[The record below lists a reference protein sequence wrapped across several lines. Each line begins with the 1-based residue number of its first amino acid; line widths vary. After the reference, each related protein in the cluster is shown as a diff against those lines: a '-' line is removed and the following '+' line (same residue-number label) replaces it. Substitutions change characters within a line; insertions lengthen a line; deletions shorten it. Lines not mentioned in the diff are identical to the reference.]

1 MLKHK
6 LTTAEH
12 AELEDGLKGIY
23 VADGS
28 EFRLDVVK
36 DPRIKEV
43 QTSLGEFR
51 ETNVTLLKRLDV
63 LENAGKGDGVA
74 PPIRKTG
81 DQLKIAKLEEE
92 MVALKEENTKSR
104 SVASAATFK
113 TDVAQVATGA
123 GVRDTAIADVV
134 ARSQAA
140 GWKAEE
146 GGITSYGANGK
157 AVMSTADP
165 SQRMTLSEW
174 VKNLRHDGG
183 GHLFKDSSGVSHQN
197 TKPAAPEAL
206 IENGVL
212 KNPSVEDFIKHGEA
226 IKVGALKVD
235 ITRSEGYTSG

>member
-1 MLKHK
+1 MRHWKTASRASTWQTGRGSGSMSWK
-6 LTTAEH
+6 IQGSRSCKRASGSFGRTT
-12 AELEDGLKGIY
+12 
-23 VADGS
+23 S
-28 EFRLDVVK
+28 
-36 DPRIKEV
+36 
-43 QTSLGEFR
+43 
-51 ETNVTLLKRLDV
+51 LLKRLDV
-63 LENAGKGDGVA
+63 LEKAGKGDGGD

-113 TDVAQVATGA
+113 TDVAQIATGA

-146 GGITSYGANGK
+146 GGITSYGADGK

-183 GHLFKDSSGVSHQN
+183 GHLFKDSSGVNHRN
-197 TKPAAPEAL
+197 TKPSAPEAL

-212 KNPSVEDFIKHGEA
+212 KNPSVEDMIKHGDA
-226 IKVGALKVD
+226 IKSGALKVD
-235 ITRSEGYTSG
+235 LAKSEGFASG

>member
-1 MLKHK
+1 MLKLK
-6 LTTAEH
+6 LTAAEH
-12 AELEDGLKGIY
+12 AALDDGLKAFY
-23 VADGS
+23 VEDGT
-28 EFRLDVVK
+28 EFRLDVVE
-36 DPRIKEV
+36 DPRIKEL
-43 QTSLGEFR
+43 QTTVGEFR
-51 ETNVTLLKRLDV
+51 ETNITVLKELAAIKK
-63 LENAGKGDGVA
+63 AGKGDDDL
-74 PPIRKTG
+74 PIRKTG

-92 MVALKEENTKSR
+92 MLKLTAENTKAN

-113 TDVAQVATGA
+113 NDVAQIATGA

-146 GGITSYGANGK
+146 GGITSYGPDDK

-183 GHLFKDSSGVSHQN
+183 AHLFKDSSGANHRN
-197 TKPAAPEAL
+197 TKPSAPEAL

-212 KNPSVEDFIKHGEA
+212 KHPSVEDMIKHGEA
-226 IKVGALKVD
+226 IKSGALKVD
-235 ITRSEGYTSG
+235 ITKSEAYASG

>member
-1 MLKHK
+1 MLK
-6 LTTAEH
+6 LTA
-12 AELEDGLKGIY
+12 
-23 VADGS
+23 
-28 EFRLDVVK
+28 
-36 DPRIKEV
+36 
-43 QTSLGEFR
+43 
-51 ETNVTLLKRLDV
+51 
-63 LENAGKGDGVA
+63 
-74 PPIRKTG
+74 
-81 DQLKIAKLEEE
+81 
-92 MVALKEENTKSR
+92 ENTKAN

-113 TDVAQVATGA
+113 NDVAQIATGA

-146 GGITSYGANGK
+146 GGITSYGADGK

-183 GHLFKDSSGVSHQN
+183 AHLFKDSSGVSHRN
-197 TKPAAPEAL
+197 TTPSAPEAL

-226 IKVGALKVD
+226 IKSGALKVD
-235 ITRSEGYTSG
+235 ITKSEAYASG

>member
-1 MLKHK
+1 MLKNK
-6 LTTAEH
+6 LTAAEH
-12 AELEDGLKGIY
+12 AALEDGLKGLY
-23 VADGS
+23 VADGT
-28 EFRLDVVK
+28 EFRLDVAE
-36 DPRIKEV
+36 DPRVKEL
-43 QTSLGEFR
+43 QTSVGEFR
-51 ETNVTLLKRLDV
+51 ENNVTLLKRLDA
-63 LENAGKGDGVA
+63 LEKAGKGDGGD

-92 MVALKEENTKSR
+92 MVSLKAENTKSH

-113 TDVAQVATGA
+113 TDVAQIATGA

-146 GGITSYGANGK
+146 GGITSYGADGK

-183 GHLFKDSSGVSHQN
+183 GHLFKDSSGVNHKKSS
-197 TKPAAPEAL
+197 APTAEAL

-212 KNPSVEDFIKHGEA
+212 KNPSVEDMIKHGDA
-226 IKVGALKVD
+226 IKSGALKVD
-235 ITRSEGYTSG
+235 IAKSEGFSSG

>member
-6 LTTAEH
+6 LTAAEH
-12 AELEDGLKGIY
+12 AALADGLKALY
-23 VADGS
+23 VEDGT
-28 EFRLDVVK
+28 EFRLDVVE
-36 DPRIKEV
+36 DPRLKEV
-43 QTSLGEFR
+43 QKTLGEFR
-51 ETNVTLLKRLDV
+51 ETNIVMMKKV
-63 LENAGKGDGVA
+63 AALEKSGEGGDP

-92 MVALKEENTKSR
+92 MVTLKAENTKSH

-113 TDVAQVATGA
+113 TDVAQIATGA

-134 ARSQAA
+134 SRSHAA

-146 GGITSYGANGK
+146 GGITSYGADGK
-157 AVMSTADP
+157 AVMSTSDP

-183 GHLFKDSSGVSHQN
+183 GHLFKDSSGVNHRN
-197 TKPAAPEAL
+197 TKPSSPEAL

-212 KNPSVEDFIKHGEA
+212 KNPSVDDMIKHGDA
-226 IKVGALKVD
+226 IKSGALKVEL
-235 ITRSEGYTSG
+235 TKSEGYASG

>member
-1 MLKHK
+1 MMKNK
-6 LTTAEH
+6 LTAAEH
-12 AELEDGLKGIY
+12 AALADGLKAAY
-23 VADGS
+23 VADGT
-28 EFRLDVVK
+28 EFRLDVVE
-36 DPRIKEV
+36 DPRIKEL
-43 QTSLGEFR
+43 QTTVGEFR
-51 ETNVTLLKRLDV
+51 ETNITVLKELAA
-63 LENAGKGDGVA
+63 LKKAGNGQDPD

-92 MVALKEENTKSR
+92 MVTLKEENEKSH

-113 TDVAQVATGA
+113 TDVAQIATGA
-123 GVRDTAIADVV
+123 GVRDTAVADVV

-146 GGITSYGANGK
+146 GGITSYGADGK

-183 GHLFKDSSGVSHQN
+183 AHLFKDSSGVHHRN
-197 TKPAAPEAL
+197 TKPSTPEAA

-212 KNPSVEDFIKHGEA
+212 KNPSVEDLIKHGDA
-226 IKVGALKVD
+226 IKSGALKVD
-235 ITRSEGYTSG
+235 LTKSEGYASG